1 MGYFLRRFV
10 GGETDNLT
18 REQMLEVAE
27 QALELQL
34 DLARDVLQ
42 LADRSQL
49 PDDHKEKDQRILRAR
64 ETARIL
70 G

>member
-1 MGYFLRRFV
+1 MGYYLRRFV
-10 GGETDNLT
+10 GGETDKLT

-27 QALELQL
+27 QALKLQL
-34 DLARDVLQ
+34 D

>member
-27 QALELQL
+27 QALKLQL

>member
-27 QALELQL
+27 QALKLQL
-34 DLARDVLQ
+34 DLARDVLA

>member
-27 QALELQL
+27 QALKLQL
-34 DLARDVLQ
+34 DLARDVLE